1 MSSQPTLF
9 NPYKRNNSVESL
21 GGKEL
26 LAGQI
31 SPVVKQRVG
40 GVKGPAGGGDVVR
53 SVAAS
58 GGQSGLAQHQFL
70 VGGGGV
76 HGNTTEP
83 AASGLGEGKKEFVF
97 QLDPNFRMDM
107 MKKRMH
113 NKINITTDA
122 PDGKTAHTPSGN
134 NSNFKQ
140 SNGLS
145 LSQQL
150 QNHALRNKLIASSN
164 AAPLNSNFI
173 PQKKYSQGFVS
184 PPQEADSKDPTKHSV
199 PVIANKP
206 SPEVLSS
213 QPMLDSTDPTTAKT
227 KGIYDSLSTKQSL
240 LQFLDN
246 QKYLGVNRLKER
258 KTVGG
263 AIDVAIEQ
271 ASANNSSLRLG
282 SRIHVGNSC
291 QTAEVQQQNYVK
303 KGYHHGVEG
312 RRAPINVVRDAV
324 PGVSNATE
332 DDKDTL
338 IQMGEDGPTRVF
350 INNGFTFKDNGAS
363 LRSSYDN
370 SQMRKTAG
378 NDGSD
383 IQTKINS
390 STSGFSWGK
399 FFKRK
404 ASENQ
409 FERNVSVQSE
419 ADSRR
424 QRSVS
429 RDVVEVKTQ
438 NYYMVALKYNYRK
451 KLLGATALAFREHFI
466 HTLGAVRYFQAKR
479 VNTYQYSDIDVV
491 KGKIKQKAA
500 PLGLTTSAST
510 KSLNLNQ
517 RRV

>member
-31 SPVVKQRVG
+31 SPVVKQRVA

-184 PPQEADSKDPTKHSV
+184 PTTGGRLQRPNKAFRASL
-199 PVIANKP
+199 IANKP

-213 QPMLDSTDPTTAKT
+213 QPMLDPTDPTTAKT

-263 AIDVAIEQ
+263 AIDAAIEQ

-282 SRIHVGNSC
+282 SRIHVGNNS

-303 KGYHHGVEG
+303 KGYHHGIEG

-324 PGVSNATE
+324 PGVSNAIE

-370 SQMRKTAG
+370 NQMRKTAG

-383 IQTKINS
+383 IQTKINN

-409 FERNVSVQSE
+409 FERNASVQSE

-451 KLLGATALAFREHFI
+451 KLLGATALAFREHFYPYI
-466 HTLGAVRYFQAKR
+466 GSSKILPSKKGQYIPIFRYRCSQRQNKTKDSSIRIDKKR
-479 VNTYQYSDIDVV
+479 INEIS
-491 KGKIKQKAA
+491 KLK
-500 PLGLTTSAST
+500 SA
-510 KSLNLNQ
+510 
-517 RRV
+517 